1 MQQTQDTTLQES
13 KKNGYVCKTQTY
25 KIINLYKK
33 EQIEEKKFIL
43 DKECMYKAYKLMYST
58 TYTQTRSIK

>member
-13 KKNGYVCKTQTY
+13 KKKGYVCKTQTY
-25 KIINLYKK
+25 KMINLYKK
-33 EQIEEKKFIL
+33 RTNRRKDVHTRQ
-43 DKECMYKAYKLMYST
+43 ECMYKPYKLMYST

>member
-33 EQIEEKKFIL
+33 EQIEEKDIHTWQ
-43 DKECMYKAYKLMYST
+43 ECMYKPYKLMYST